1 MTRKIHLNG
10 EMSTLFGQQY
20 AFGGETVQDAIRCI
34 DANNSGF
41 KQYLMDCHENDIGF
55 SISVYGDDIE
65 DPIECLLPLREG
77 DIVITPVVAG
87 SKSGGG
93 KILAAIAIAFSQ

>member
-34 DANNSGF
+34 DANNPGF
-41 KQYLMDCHENDIGF
+41 KQYLMACHENDIGF
-55 SISVYGDDIE
+55 SISVYGLSLIH
-65 DPIECLLPLREG
+65 I
-77 DIVITPVVAG
+77 
-87 SKSGGG
+87 
-93 KILAAIAIAFSQ
+93 